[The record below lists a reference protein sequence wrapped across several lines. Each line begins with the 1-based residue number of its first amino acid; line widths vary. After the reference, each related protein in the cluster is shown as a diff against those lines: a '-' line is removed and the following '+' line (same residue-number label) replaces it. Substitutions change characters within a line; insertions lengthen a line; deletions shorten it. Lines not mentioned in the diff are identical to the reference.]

1 MQLNWIIVLI
11 FLLSIKICANAQY
24 KNCNFLCNTDFEDDT
39 LVRSGQFGFFH
50 QDRVSCWNTTAT
62 DNMIEIWGSGFNGV
76 KAYSGNQFAELNAN
90 MVSTLFQN
98 FNAAL
103 GSTVMISFAHRGRA
117 GIDRLRVE
125 IGPTT
130 GPFQIL
136 GTYTANNTKW
146 EYNKISYTLPNIGS
160 KNYTLRFV
168 SVSAAGGNIAI
179 GNFLDAISIQL
190 PQPKINV
197 DINNATCPFSNDGGI
212 SIMSKSG
219 AQPFRYLWAAPI
231 NSTDST
237 LQNIPPG
244 KYSVSVIDFYGCAL
258 DTSIEI
264 LATHKIDT
272 TIINKSVCSSFYW
285 PIVDKNFEQ
294 SGIYYASLQNRFSCD
309 SIIVLNLK
317 VYQND
322 TSTITF
328 VGCDS
333 FTWMQ
338 NKLTYTRSGKYS
350 FSLQNTNL
358 CDSIIVL
365 DLTINKSH
373 ILTDSVQTCEK
384 YTWPVNHQEYTKSGV
399 YNEHF
404 VTSQGCDSI
413 HQLFLKINKPLVY
426 KDSARSCVNYTWP
439 YNLKTYTKS
448 GIYSDTLMSAGGCD
462 TIIILDLTINNS
474 HLLSDSI
481 QTCEKYTWPVNH
493 QEYTKSGVYKA
504 HFVTN
509 QGCDSVHQLFLKINK
524 PIVYKDSASSC
535 LNYTWPYNAKT
546 YARSGIYSDT
556 LLSIHGC
563 DSIRFLDLKIFTPTL
578 NIDTIEA
585 CGEYF
590 WKINNKIYNESGVF
604 KANFTDING
613 CDSIYNLVLNI
624 FPTSQTVQK
633 ITACNQYYL
642 KETDTNY
649 TTSTKDSV
657 ILNNSNGC
665 DSIIIYNIEINKS
678 YKIYDTVS
686 ICNSY
691 FWPVTGKTYSQSG
704 NFISNFLT
712 EKSCDSIHHLHL
724 KINSGYVFYDSV
736 FTDKDYTW
744 PHNNRLYTESSIDQA
759 HFKSVSNCDSIY
771 VLYLIIKRI
780 AKVYV
785 PNVFSPNYDGLN
797 DKFTVYSNDE
807 VKIIDQ
813 LRIYDRW
820 GEFIFELRNFPP
832 NDSNFGWDGT
842 FRNRQMNPAV
852 YVYTVDW
859 TDLDG
864 TKRKLSG
871 DVTLLK

>member
-1 MQLNWIIVLI
+1 MHLNWIIKLV
-11 FLLSIKICANAQY
+11 FLLSINVCANAQY

-160 KNYTLRFV
+160 KNYTLRFI

-338 NKLTYTRSGKYS
+338 NKLTYTKSGKYS

-373 ILTDSVQTCEK
+373 NLTDSVQTCEK

-413 HQLFLKINKPLVY
+413 HQLFLKISKPLVY

-448 GIYSDTLMSAGGCD
+448 GIYSDTLMS
-462 TIIILDLTINNS
+462 
-474 HLLSDSI
+474 LS
-481 QTCEKYTWPVNH
+481 
-493 QEYTKSGVYKA
+493 
-504 HFVTN
+504 
-509 QGCDSVHQLFLKINK
+509 
-524 PIVYKDSASSC
+524 
-535 LNYTWPYNAKT
+535 
-546 YARSGIYSDT
+546 
-556 LLSIHGC
+556 GC

-613 CDSIYNLVLNI
+613 CDSIYNLVLTI

-642 KETDTNY
+642 KETNTKY
-649 TTSTKDSV
+649 VTSTKDSV
-657 ILNNSNGC
+657 TLLNFNGC
-665 DSIIIYNIEINKS
+665 DSIILYDIEINNS
-678 YKIYDTVS
+678 FDFYDTIS

-691 FWPVTGKTYSQSG
+691 TWPVNGKTYNQSG
-704 NFISNFLT
+704 NFNSNFLT

-724 KINSGYVFYDSV
+724 KINSGFVFYDSV

-785 PNVFSPNYDGLN
+785 PNVFSPNSDGLN

-820 GEFIFELRNFPP
+820 GEFIFELNNFPP
-832 NDSNFGWDGT
+832 NDSHYGWDGT
-842 FRNRQMNPAV
+842 FRNRLIHPGV
-852 YVYTVDW
+852 YVFTVIW

-864 TKRKLSG
+864 SKRKLSG

>member
-1 MQLNWIIVLI
+1 MHLNWLI
-11 FLLSIKICANAQY
+11 KLVFLLSINVCVNAQY

-39 LVRSGQFGFFH
+39 LVSSGQFGFFH

-76 KAYSGNQFAELNAN
+76 RAYSGNQFAELNAN

-117 GIDRLRVE
+117 GVDRLRVE

-136 GTYTANNTKW
+136 GTYTANNNKW
-146 EYNKISYTLPNIGS
+146 EYNTISYTLPNIGS

-244 KYSVSVIDFYGCAL
+244 KYYLNVKDFYGCAL

-285 PIVDKNFEQ
+285 PFVDKNFEQ
-294 SGIYYASLQNRFSCD
+294 SGIYYATLQNRFTCD
-309 SIIVLNLK
+309 SITVLNLE
-317 VYQND
+317 VHQND
-322 TSTITF
+322 TSMITH
-328 VGCDS
+328 VACDS
-333 FTWMQ
+333 FTWTQ
-338 NKLTYTRSGKYS
+338 NNLSYSNSGKYS
-350 FSLQNTNL
+350 FILKNINS

-384 YTWPVNHQEYTKSGV
+384 YTWPVNRKEYAQSGV
-399 YNEHF
+399 YNERF
-404 VTSQGCDSI
+404 VTKKGCDSV
-413 HQLFLKINKPLVY
+413 HQLLLKINQPKTY

-439 YNLKTYTKS
+439 YNLKTYTQS
-448 GIYSDTLMSAGGCD
+448 GIYSDTL
-462 TIIILDLTINNS
+462 I
-474 HLLSDSI
+474 
-481 QTCEKYTWPVNH
+481 
-493 QEYTKSGVYKA
+493 
-504 HFVTN
+504 
-509 QGCDSVHQLFLKINK
+509 SV
-524 PIVYKDSASSC
+524 S
-535 LNYTWPYNAKT
+535 
-546 YARSGIYSDT
+546 
-556 LLSIHGC
+556 GC
-563 DSIRFLDLKIFTPTL
+563 DSIHYLDLKIYSPKQYT
-578 NIDTIEA
+578 DTIET
-585 CGEYF
+585 CENFF
-590 WKINNKIYNESGVF
+590 WKVNNKTYRESGLYT
-604 KANFTDING
+604 ANFIDNNG
-613 CDSIYNLVLNI
+613 CDSIYYLLLNI
-624 FPTSQTVQK
+624 SPRSLTQQK
-633 ITACNQYYL
+633 IVACNNYYL
-642 KETDTNY
+642 KATNTNY
-649 TTSTKDSV
+649 TTSAKDSV
-657 ILNNSNGC
+657 TLNNAKGC

-678 YKIYDTVS
+678 YDFYDTIS

-691 FWPVTGKTYSQSG
+691 TWSVNGKTYSQSG
-704 NFISNFLT
+704 NFIANYNS
-712 EKSCDSIHHLHL
+712 EKSCDSTHHLYL
-724 KINSGYVFYDSV
+724 KINSGYAFYDSV

-744 PHNNRLYTESSIDQA
+744 PHNNKLYKESNIDQA
-759 HFKSVSNCDSIY
+759 NFISVSNCDSIY
-771 VLYLIIKRI
+771 VLYLVIVRRN
-780 AKVYV
+780 AEVYV

-807 VKIIDQ
+807 VKIIDR

-820 GEFIFELRNFPP
+820 GEFIFELNNFPP
-832 NDSNFGWDGT
+832 NNTNYGWDGT
-842 FRNRQMNPAV
+842 FRNKPENPGV

>member
-1 MQLNWIIVLI
+1 MHLNWIIKLV
-11 FLLSIKICANAQY
+11 FLLFINVCANAQY

-76 KAYSGNQFAELNAN
+76 SAYSGNQFAELNAN
-90 MVSTLFQN
+90 MVSTLFQY
-98 FNAAL
+98 FTAAL
-103 GSTVMISFAHRGRA
+103 GSTVSVSFAHRGRA

-125 IGPTT
+125 IGPRS
-130 GPFQIL
+130 GPFTIL
-136 GTYTANNTKW
+136 DTFTANNTKW
-146 EYNKISYTLPNIGS
+146 EFNTISFTLPISGS
-160 KNYTLRFV
+160 TDYAIRFV
-168 SVSAAGGNIAI
+168 SVSAAGGATV

-190 PQPKINV
+190 PQPKIDV
-197 DINNATCPFSNDGGI
+197 AIINATCPLSNDGGI

-237 LQNIPPG
+237 IKNIPPG
-244 KYSVSVIDFYGCAL
+244 KYSVSVKDFYGCAL

-264 LATHKIDT
+264 LASHRIDT

-285 PIVDKNFEQ
+285 PIADKNFVQ
-294 SGIYYASLQNRFSCD
+294 TGTYYASLQNRFSCD

-322 TSTITF
+322 TSKITH
-328 VGCDS
+328 VACDS

-338 NKLTYTRSGKYS
+338 NMPTYTQSGIYS
-350 FSLQNTNL
+350 FALKNINS
-358 CDSIIVL
+358 CDSILLL
-365 DLTINKSH
+365 DLKINKSNLF
-373 ILTDSVQTCEK
+373 IDSIQTCEK
-384 YTWPVNHQEYTKSGV
+384 FSWPVNQKEYTNSGI
-399 YNEHF
+399 YTEHF
-404 VTSQGCDSI
+404 LSINGCDSV

-426 KDSARSCVNYTWP
+426 KDSINSCENYTWP
-439 YNLKTYTKS
+439 YNVKTYTK
-448 GIYSDTLMSAGGCD
+448 
-462 TIIILDLTINNS
+462 
-474 HLLSDSI
+474 
-481 QTCEKYTWPVNH
+481 
-493 QEYTKSGVYKA
+493 
-504 HFVTN
+504 
-509 QGCDSVHQLFLKINK
+509 
-524 PIVYKDSASSC
+524 
-535 LNYTWPYNAKT
+535 
-546 YARSGIYSDT
+546 SGIYSDT

-563 DSIRFLDLKIFTPTL
+563 DSIRFLDLKIYPSKLYTDS
-578 NIDTIEA
+578 IA
-585 CGEYF
+585 SCGEYT

-604 KANFTDING
+604 KANYTDING
-613 CDSIYNLVLNI
+613 CDSIYNLVLTI

-665 DSIIIYNIEINKS
+665 DSIIIFNIEINKS

-691 FWPVTGKTYSQSG
+691 MWPVNGKTYSQSG
-704 NFISNFLT
+704 NFISYFNSV
-712 EKSCDSIHHLHL
+712 KSCDSIHHLNL

-744 PHNNRLYTESSIDQA
+744 PHNNRLYTESIIDQA

-785 PNVFSPNYDGLN
+785 PNVFSPNSDGLN

-820 GEFIFELRNFPP
+820 GEFIFELNNFPP
-832 NDSNFGWDGT
+832 NDSHYGWDGT
-842 FRNRQMNPAV
+842 FRNRLVHPGV
-852 YVYTVDW
+852 YVFTVIW